1 MNNLLLRYD
10 GCLSLIKFL
19 LGRQNALA
27 LVCLEL
33 CGKFLVSSGHDSGV
47 ALHLISRLQGKK

>member
-1 MNNLLLRYD
+1 MNNLFLRYD
-10 GCLSLIKFL
+10 GCLS
-19 LGRQNALA
+19 